1 MRRRASSCGVETT
14 DAADSRDATRRR
26 DARRDAT
33 LDATRD
39 ARRSRARRRRTRAS
53 SAARVAIERA
63 SRVAR
68 DSNARDSIASVRH
81 RATRAATRDARRG
94 EGRRDVG
101 TSTEAND
108 GGRRVDTR

>member
-26 DARRDAT
+26 DAR
-33 LDATRD
+33 
-39 ARRSRARRRRTRAS
+39 
-53 SAARVAIERA
+53 
-63 SRVAR
+63 RVAR

-94 EGRRDVG
+94 EGRRDVEA
-101 TSTEAND
+101 STEAND

>member
-63 SRVAR
+63 RAAR
-68 DSNARDSIASVRH
+68 EIRTRGWIASVRH